1 MNELKK
7 NNSNIGKM
15 LLQKVKGNY
24 KLVMTDHNFIIDSLL
39 PETINNLLNTVKLM
53 VDSGFEKE
61 CYEIYN
67 SYRKEWLEDLLINKL
82 LALRKMEFQDY
93 MIGRW
98 IKTSKVALRILFPSE
113 RQLYDSVFSEFNS
126 ESSDLYFSDVCHGA
140 IIQLLNFADSF
151 ANRSPSTWRMF
162 KILNLFETLCDLIHE
177 FESLFLDSL
186 VNEAVKIKNRLGE
199 ISRDI
204 FMEFGNMIFLTPYVE
219 LDCWADGGVHP
230 MTCEATSSIVTAFWS
245 RQNLEKILQGYPLVV
260 DGAGT
265 SLIYSQMVLIM
276 EQFERK
282 LEAKSKYYEDPA
294 LRYFFLMNNL
304 CHIKGRLETFWD
316 NRFHT
321 NTGKFF
327 ELYFRSSWN
336 KVIDSLMIDINELV
350 APNSKANSMKNK
362 LSLFNHKFRE
372 TCGIQSTW
380 RVFDEQL
387 RRQIIISI
395 EISLFPAYEKF
406 ISMFH
411 SVVGKNA
418 DEYIVYAISDIEDQ
432 LNQLFLLDD
441 VDCVRGLIRIQSMS
455 L

>member
-1 MNELKK
+1 
-7 NNSNIGKM
+7 
-15 LLQKVKGNY
+15 
-24 KLVMTDHNFIIDSLL
+24 
-39 PETINNLLNTVKLM
+39 M

-113 RQLYDSVFSEFNS
+113 RQLYDGVFSEFNS
-126 ESSDLYFSDVCHGA
+126 ESSDHYFSDVCHGA

-151 ANRSPSTWRMF
+151 ANRSPSPWRMF

-199 ISRDI
+199 ISKDI

-230 MTCEATSSIVTAFWS
+230 MTCEATSSIVAAFWS

-265 SLIYSQMVLIM
+265 SLFYSQMVLIM

-294 LRYFFLMNNL
+294 LEDWKPFGIIAFIQTR
-304 CHIKGRLETFWD
+304 
-316 NRFHT
+316 
-321 NTGKFF
+321 KFF

-336 KVIDSLMIDINELV
+336 KVIDSLKIDITELV

-406 ISMFH
+406 ISM
-411 SVVGKNA
+411 VQCCWKKC
-418 DEYIVYAISDIEDQ
+418 Q
-432 LNQLFLLDD
+432 
-441 VDCVRGLIRIQSMS
+441 
-455 L
+455 